1 MAAAP
6 RSQILLLGLAGVLMG
21 AHCECGM
28 QELCGIRL
36 TSAGTSPQWR
46 EFSNS
51 HWTFTIGKHSLS
63 SLVVKFLCLALQG
76 VLYSTLSGLIFHFLI
91 YLFINLFIYFLR
103 HFHFHF
109 FFGFWPCRFYQGRK
123 SLNIGSTTKYW
134 WFAVFTLQKREP
146 IALPCWTCSYR
157 AHKVNPFLISD
168 RSHVTYPSALR
179 GVHHLV
185 FIPFV
190 FCMLPPFFV
199 WLIEVQKVH
208 LYIYFS
214 ANTILSKLKA
224 NK

>member
-1 MAAAP
+1 MD
-6 RSQILLLGLAGVLMG
+6 

-28 QELCGIRL
+28 QQFCGIRL

-46 EFSNS
+46 GFLNS

-63 SLVVKFLCLALQG
+63 SLAVKFLCLALRG
-76 VLYSTLSGLIFHFLI
+76 VLYSTPSGLIFSFTFL
-91 YLFINLFIYFLR
+91 FTFFIYFLR

-109 FFGFWPCRFYQGRK
+109 HFWFFCFWPCRFYKGRK

-134 WFAVFTLQKREP
+134 WFAVFTLQKREL
-146 IALPCWTCSYR
+146 IALPCWTCSCR
-157 AHKVNPFLISD
+157 AHKVNPFLISNC
-168 RSHVTYPSALR
+168 SHVTYPSALR

-190 FCMLPPFFV
+190 FSMLHPPFFV

-208 LYIYFS
+208 LYIYFLPIQS
-214 ANTILSKLKA
+214 CPNWKRT